1 MKENTT
7 RKEVK
12 SFSAREMNILSVILL
27 VGAIVLPFSAKAE
40 TISMTFTG
48 VNGQIDHGY
57 YIDPYMATVN
67 GVGGTTIWCVDFNH
81 QAHFGDTW
89 TAYVTP
95 LAAPTNFTYQNNLQ
109 KYQEMAWLIDRFSS
123 QDPTNKAAMQ
133 WVIWDISSGQSHS
146 GYYPTQYAHWL
157 AQAQAHY
164 AEGSYAGWQILT
176 DVSRKKQE
184 FVVTQSVPEPTTLLL
199 LGSGLAGL
207 VGFRKKFRK

>member
-1 MKENTT
+1 
-7 RKEVK
+7 VK
-12 SFSAREMNILSVILL
+12 SFSAREMKILSVILL
-27 VGAIVLPFSAKAE
+27 VGAIVLPFSAKAG

-95 LAAPTNFTYQNNLQ
+95 LAAPTNYTYLHNLQ
-109 KYQEMAWLIDRFSS
+109 KYEEMAWLIDRFSS

-146 GYYPTQYAHWL
+146 GRHPTQYANWL

-164 AEGSYAGWQILT
+164 ADGSYAGWQILT
-176 DVSRKKQE
+176 DVHHKKQE
-184 FVVTQSVPEPTTLLL
+184 FIVTHPVPEPTTLLL

-207 VGFRKKFRK
+207 VGFRKRFRK